1 MLMKKNQK
9 NLCIILFIMYGIIL
23 CFILFGLNKGFW
35 KEMPINEYFAYL
47 TNFIPFKTIAYY
59 IESIFSGNI
68 NLDICIKNLIG
79 PILMFIPMGFLLP
92 TLFAKLRNL
101 VRFFITTT
109 ALIVVIEILQ
119 LLTRR
124 GSLDVDDYILGMLG
138 VGIGLLIFKL
148 KDVQRLLIK
157 FNII

>member
-1 MLMKKNQK
+1 
-9 NLCIILFIMYGIIL
+9 
-23 CFILFGLNKGFW
+23 
-35 KEMPINEYFAYL
+35 
-47 TNFIPFKTIAYY
+47 
-59 IESIFSGNI
+59 
-68 NLDICIKNLIG
+68 
-79 PILMFIPMGFLLP
+79 MFIPMGFLLP